1 MVRVIVVTRVG
12 WVATA
17 WIMTQAAFC
26 ILSK

>member
-12 WVATA
+12 VVATA

>member
-12 WVATA
+12 VGGNSL
-17 WIMTQAAFC
+17 IMTQAAFC